1 MAQANVKLTVDASQA
16 TRALRG
22 VNNQTKNLQSSFG
35 FLKSAV
41 AGVGLTVLARQ
52 AVNTSANFQKL
63 NVRLGLLTKASGTFA
78 RSQELAAQAQR
89 TFGLSATEAL
99 EGITDITARLQ
110 PLGVGV
116 EEIKTTFF
124 GFNTAAKLAGASA
137 MESSNAFRQLAQA
150 LGSGRLQGDE
160 FRSISEQIPTILK
173 PVADELGTTVGE
185 LKKFSSEG
193 KITSGVVIRALKKIE
208 TEGGKSLASLLK
220 NDPTQVFK
228 NLGNEAENL
237 SRAFCDRLAPAVLP
251 VIRGITELT
260 RVITDFINSGAGQ
273 VTLTFTAIA
282 VAAKGVA
289 IITPVIIGQLATLA
303 TSFQAA
309 AINSALASTGLKG
322 VAAASFVA
330 AGGITKTTI
339 ALSALKIALV
349 KTGIGAAIVILG
361 TLAARF
367 IDNKNS
373 AKEAADAAKAFDDN
387 IKGITETAPQT
398 EAALNDLTIANKE
411 FQLSQLGTNRND
423 RGTAKR
429 LEREIKLLKDKK
441 TILDGEVARQKE
453 INQNEK
459 FNEKLINTL
468 KSITSLEDQ
477 ILGKKKDQITL
488 DQQIAEIRKNF
499 SEQDAETL
507 IKLIKEEFLLKKQ
520 ADAIKKKNEEAKKYK
535 ETITA
540 VGVEIEANIKDNL
553 REAIIGA
560 QSFGDAMNNVLDR
573 IKSKLIDLALDEMFK
588 GFQSGFSGEKQ
599 EKGGLGGFLGG
610 LVGGLFR
617 ANGGPVKAGQP
628 YVVGERQPELFVP
641 NRSGTILPSVP
652 SGDNI
657 TNIVNVSVDA
667 SGSSVEGDGAM
678 SQQLGQTIALVVQET
693 IVREKRNGGLLA

>member
-237 SRAFCDRLAPAVLP
+237 SRAFGDRLAPAVLP

-610 LVGGLFR
+610 LVGGVFR

-657 TNIVNVSVDA
+657 TNIVKVSVDA